1 LPAVFSVADEKTV
14 ELFAD
19 AAGFEAWLEDNH
31 ADHPGVWMRIAK
43 RGAPE
48 PSVSYDEALD
58 VALAYGWIDGQ
69 KRSLDADY
77 WLQAFTRRRPRSV
90 WSKRNVDKA
99 TSMIVEGT
107 MKPAGL
113 AEVDAAKAD
122 GRWDRAYEGS
132 SASQPSPEFLAALE
146 ANPAAK
152 SFYASLNS
160 INRYALYYRIQN
172 ARTQETRDRKI
183 ADFVAMLERG
193 ETLH

>member
-1 LPAVFSVADEKTV
+1 VADEKTT

-19 AAGFEAWLEDNH
+19 AAAFATWLETNH
-31 ADHPGVWMRIAK
+31 SDHPGVWMRIAK

-48 PSVSYDEALD
+48 PSVSYADALD

-69 KRSLDADY
+69 KRPLDAYY

-99 TSMIVEGT
+99 AAMIAAGT

-113 AEVDAAKAD
+113 AEVEAARVD

-132 SASQPSPEFLAALE
+132 SASEPSPEFLAALE
-146 ANPAAK
+146 ASPAAK
-152 SFYASLNS
+152 SFYGTLSSA
-160 INRYALYYRIQN
+160 NRYALYYRIHN
-172 ARTQETRDRKI
+172 VKTQETRDRKI
-183 ADFVAMLERG
+183 ADFVAMLARG